1 MRTVLNRMKCQGRQ
15 KKEEG
20 KMKIIR
26 TDTTTG
32 KRKIVTFDETIL
44 TLANGDMASV
54 NRIAINHR
62 LLNNETVSNGKYEFQ
77 KKLG

>member
-1 MRTVLNRMKCQGRQ
+1 
-15 KKEEG
+15 
-20 KMKIIR
+20 MKIVR

-32 KRKIVTFDETIL
+32 AMKIVTFDEAIEI
-44 TLANGDMASV
+44 LANGDMAGI

-62 LLNNETVSNGKYEFQ
+62 LLNNEIVSNGKYEFQ